1 MRSWN
6 RGISLGDEKN
16 RILRELTTPFNPNY
30 LLRIN
35 ISSGRCNTCNN
46 VIGGESLFGYW
57 LKVFIYFDRN
67 TYLFFFF
74 FIIVK

>member
-35 ISSGRCNTCNN
+35 ISRRRG
-46 VIGGESLFGYW
+46 VIY
-57 LKVFIYFDRN
+57 VIM
-67 TYLFFFF
+67 
-74 FIIVK
+74 